1 MSFLSLIGFFF
12 VIKFFMYFILFFT
25 GDSDFELWW
34 YNMFSNK
41 LDTLKGKVVWI
52 TGASSGIGEHIALQL
67 SKSGSKLIL
76 SARNKEKLLQVKN
89 HCLEISGGK
98 LSANDILVLP
108 MDVTNVSKHVSWF
121 DSVINHFGK
130 LDILINNAGRSQRAK
145 WEDIELSVDR
155 EAFDLNVFAAI
166 NLSRIAVR
174 YFNQIG
180 SGQLVATSS
189 VAGIVPPPFSATYNA
204 TKHALHGYFGAL
216 QREKV
221 HSNIYVT
228 LLCPGPV
235 FSNFLKESFTAHPGE
250 KFGLSHSPTDNRMSA
265 ERCARLS
272 CIAIANKLK
281 ESWIGKFPI
290 IPLLYLSVYYP
301 ILSNK
306 LYELY
311 GYKIIQKI
319 RDNQPAV

>member
-41 LDTLKGKVVWI
+41 LAHAYTRDDGKIYIVYHNDTLKGKVVWI

-250 KFGLSHSPTDNRMSA
+250 
-265 ERCARLS
+265 E
-272 CIAIANKLK
+272 
-281 ESWIGKFPI
+281 
-290 IPLLYLSVYYP
+290 YL
-301 ILSNK
+301 
-306 LYELY
+306 
-311 GYKIIQKI
+311 
-319 RDNQPAV
+319 